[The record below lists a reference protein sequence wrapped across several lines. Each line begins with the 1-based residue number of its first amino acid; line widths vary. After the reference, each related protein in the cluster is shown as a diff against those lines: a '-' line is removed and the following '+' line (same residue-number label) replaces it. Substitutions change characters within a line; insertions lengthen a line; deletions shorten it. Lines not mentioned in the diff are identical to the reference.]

1 MDAMETISD
10 ISMTST
16 LEVKFERSL
25 DQLEAAWDVSGKPND
40 IPVWEQEEN
49 DYLRLVEM
57 EEKRKR
63 EHDLFMKQMEEQ
75 ESQNRKDSSNSN
87 KKINKKNYPAFKPK
101 KIPPP
106 PSPPICEVL
115 KVTFRLLE
123 HLESHALSNPEEL
136 CRVLEDHVATTMKL
150 STSPYALPFEK
161 RLQQLRSLQDS
172 FLDFIFICME
182 MQRT

>member
-75 ESQNRKDSSNSN
+75 ESQKEL
-87 KKINKKNYPAFKPK
+87 
-101 KIPPP
+101 
-106 PSPPICEVL
+106 PSI
-115 KVTFRLLE
+115 
-123 HLESHALSNPEEL
+123 
-136 CRVLEDHVATTMKL
+136 
-150 STSPYALPFEK
+150 
-161 RLQQLRSLQDS
+161 
-172 FLDFIFICME
+172 
-182 MQRT
+182 